1 METLQTTVAAIPD
14 VLTWSVLVYT
24 LGGLA
29 LGIIWGAMPALSTTM
44 AMALLVGFSAGLT
57 LNDAIA
63 FLLAVYVGSVYGG
76 SISAICINIP
86 GTPAAACTAMEGYP
100 LFRRGEGGRALGT
113 AIVAS
118 SLGNVVGAL
127 VLILLVPHVV
137 EISMGVGAWEIFLLG
152 LWGVMI
158 SGSISDAP
166 PLKGWLAGLIGLSL
180 SFIGLDPISG
190 AARFTF
196 GLPSLYGGLSFVAV
210 LIGLFGFAEIARG
223 LVFEKDGDR
232 AVINRVSVH
241 WRALVEN
248 LRSIVVSSG
257 IGTFIGILP
266 AAGAD
271 TAAYVSYAVSRQTAS
286 PEEAARYGK
295 GSYRGIIAADTSNSS
310 SIGGSLLPTMILAVP
325 GATADAAF
333 MGALNLQGV
342 AVGPMIQMYHPGVL
356 EFTLASFLLT
366 SILFGI
372 VAYSLAH
379 PAVYLLSIPRRLL
392 LPSILPICVLGAFAG
407 QNNVSDIYVML
418 IFGVAALVLMAA
430 GIPLA
435 PLIMGVILGP
445 LVDQNFRRA
454 ILIYENQG
462 VSDVLLRPAGT
473 LMLLIILATMVGPL
487 LFRRRKA
494 ASTEVPSTAM

>member
-1 METLQTTVAAIPD
+1 MNIFETTAAVLPD
-14 VLTWSVLVYT
+14 VLIWRVLLYT
-24 LGGLA
+24 IGGLA

-44 AMALLVGFSAGLT
+44 AMALLVGFSAGLH

-118 SLGNVVGAL
+118 TIGNVIGAL
-127 VLILLVPHVV
+127 VLIALAPYVLDL
-137 EISMGVGAWEIFLLG
+137 SLGVGAWEMFLLG
-152 LWGVMI
+152 FWGVMI

-166 PLKGWLAGLIGLSL
+166 PLKGWLAGLMGLSL

-223 LVFEKDGDR
+223 LVFERDGGMN
-232 AVINRVSVH
+232 VINRMSVN

-286 PEEAARYGK
+286 PKEKALYGK

-333 MGALNLQGV
+333 MGALNLQGIV
-342 AVGPMIQMYHPGVL
+342 VGPMIQAYHPGVL
-356 EFTLASFLLT
+356 EFTLASFLVT
-366 SILFGI
+366 SLLFGI
-372 VAYSLAH
+372 VAYTLAH

-392 LPSILPICVLGAFAG
+392 LPSILPICVLGAFAA
-407 QNNVSDIYVML
+407 QNAVSDIYVML
-418 IFGVAALVLMAA
+418 IFGVVALVLMVA

-454 ILIYENQG
+454 ILVYQDQNLA
-462 VSDVLLRPAGT
+462 DVLMRPVGT
-473 LMLLIILATMVGPL
+473 ILLVIILMTLIGPFV
-487 LFRRRKA
+487 FRRKSPPSV
-494 ASTEVPSTAM
+494 ASSPAM

>member
-1 METLQTTVAAIPD
+1 MDVFQTTAAAVPD
-14 VLTWSVLVYT
+14 VLTRSVLLYT
-24 LGGLA
+24 IGGLT

-44 AMALLVGFSAGLT
+44 AMALLVGFSAGLG
-57 LNDAIA
+57 LHEAIA

-118 SLGNVVGAL
+118 SFGNVIGAF
-127 VLILLVPHVV
+127 VLILLVPHVLDL
-137 EISMGVGAWEIFLLG
+137 SLGVGAWEMFLLG
-152 LWGVMI
+152 LWGVML

-166 PLKGWLAGLIGLSL
+166 PLKGWLSGLIGLSL
-180 SFIGLDPISG
+180 AFIGLDPISG

-196 GLPSLYGGLSFVAV
+196 GLPWLYGGLSFVAV

-223 LVFEKDGDR
+223 LVFEKDGGST
-232 AVINRVSVH
+232 VINRVSVN
-241 WRALVEN
+241 WRALVHN
-248 LRSIVVSSG
+248 IRSIAVSSG

-271 TAAYVSYAVSRQTAS
+271 TAAYVSYAVSRQTGS
-286 PEEAARYGK
+286 PEERAQYGK
-295 GSYRGIIAADTSNSS
+295 GSYRGIIAADTANSA

-333 MGALNLQGV
+333 MGALNLQGIV
-342 AVGPMIQMYHPGVL
+342 VGPMIGVYHPGVL
-356 EFTLASFLLT
+356 EFTLASFLVT
-366 SILFGI
+366 SILFGL
-372 VAYSLAH
+372 VAYLLAH
-379 PAVYLLSIPRRLL
+379 PAVYLLSIPRRVL
-392 LPSILPICVLGAFAG
+392 LPSILPICVLGAFAA
-407 QNNVSDIYVML
+407 QNSVTDIYVML
-418 IFGVAALVLMAA
+418 IFGVAALVLMTA

-454 ILIYENQG
+454 ILVYENQG
-462 VSDVLLRPAGT
+462 VIDVLTRPVGT
-473 LMLLIILATMVGPL
+473 ILLLILTATLVGPFL
-487 LFRRRKA
+487 IRRRSKSPTSAPSA
-494 ASTEVPSTAM
+494 AM